1 MNIKFNKEFKIGLSV
16 IVAIAVLI
24 FGIDYLKGIN
34 LFTPSN
40 YYIAEY
46 DNVAGLEVSAPV
58 TIDGFKVGQV
68 RELNFNYE
76 KPGKIQVVLALDK
89 HLNVP
94 EDTYAQLASSLLSG
108 ASVELKMGHST
119 KMLEKGSVIKTRGVS
134 DIMDA
139 LANDLMPQVNSI
151 LPKIDSL
158 LYNLNMLV
166 ADPALAASIGRLDG
180 ITGNLLAT
188 SQGLSTTMNREVP
201 GLMNNARHISTTLDT
216 VAGNLGTL
224 SYQLRTLPLNATM
237 DNVRDITANLEKFSQ
252 SLNNQ
257 NSSLSKLT
265 SDPELYNRLNR
276 VAADVDS
283 LIVDI
288 KKNPKRYI
296 SIKLL

>member
-16 IVAIAVLI
+16 IVAIALLI

-201 GLMNNARHISTTLDT
+201 GIMSNARHISTTLDT

>member
-16 IVAIAVLI
+16 IVAIALLI

-201 GLMNNARHISTTLDT
+201 GIMNNARHISTTLDT

>member
-201 GLMNNARHISTTLDT
+201 GIMNNARHISTTLDT

>member
-166 ADPALAASIGRLDG
+166 ADTALAASIGRLDG

-201 GLMNNARHISTTLDT
+201 GIMNNARHISTTLDT

>member
-201 GLMNNARHISTTLDT
+201 GIMSNARHISTTLDT